1 MLLTQQ
7 HKLASMSVLRS
18 GHIAS
23 LFLIASVG
31 LNVASLMPKMYW

>member
-1 MLLTQQ
+1 MLTQQ
-7 HKLASMSVLRS
+7 LTFASMSVIRA

-23 LFLIASVG
+23 VFLVASVG